1 METRHINNLIS
12 LVADTVDK
20 MHRGDLTATNK
31 AIYHL
36 QNKPEVYGDVPEEV
50 YDHITAIILAIDSEL
65 YLDNHDDYYSD
76 FDLQ

>member
-1 METRHINNLIS
+1 MKTEHINNLIS

-31 AIYHL
+31 AIDHL
-36 QNKPEVYGDVPEEV
+36 RNNPEIYGDVPEEV
-50 YDHITAIILAIDSEL
+50 YDHAAAVILAIDFGL
-65 YLDNHDDYYSD
+65 YQEDYDDYYSD